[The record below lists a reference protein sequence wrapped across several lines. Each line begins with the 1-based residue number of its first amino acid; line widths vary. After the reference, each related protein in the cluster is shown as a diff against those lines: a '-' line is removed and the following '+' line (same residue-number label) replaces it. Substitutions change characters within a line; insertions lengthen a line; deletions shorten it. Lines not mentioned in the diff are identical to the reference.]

1 MRIQLRSFSSLAAAI
16 IFSAV
21 GGIVSCQSHPDGYW
35 TRPDRSQA
43 LTNQEYPDDSQECQ
57 AMAASN
63 GMGKDRPYQ
72 ARLFTRCMQ
81 AKGYQWL
88 VEPRVSHPLKDASVR
103 PSPSVV
109 ECGNGRLITDAFG
122 YQKCVPIGMK
132 DGGMLQEAR
141 SAMPPK
147 FPLHDQ
153 TNPSTLPMTQPDDGR
168 GTDDAFCRQYAKE
181 SLSGT
186 YSVYSQ
192 CMMDKGWASK
202 P

>member
-1 MRIQLRSFSSLAAAI
+1 MRIQLRSLSSLAAAI
-16 IFSAV
+16 IFGAI
-21 GGIVSCQSHPDGYW
+21 GGTVSCQSHPDGYW

-57 AMAASN
+57 AMVASN
-63 GMGKDRPYQ
+63 GIGKDRQYQ
-72 ARLFTRCMQ
+72 ARLFTQCMQ

-88 VEPRVSHPLKDASVR
+88 VEPRVSHSLKNASLR
-103 PSPSVV
+103 SSPSVV
-109 ECGNGRLITDAFG
+109 ECSNGRLITDAFG

-132 DGGMLQEAR
+132 DGGILQEAR
-141 SAMPPK
+141 SAIPPK

-153 TNPSTLPMTQPDDGR
+153 TNPSTLQMTQPDDGR
-168 GTDDAFCRQYAKE
+168 ATHDALCRQYAKE

-192 CMMDKGWASK
+192 CMMDKGWAPK